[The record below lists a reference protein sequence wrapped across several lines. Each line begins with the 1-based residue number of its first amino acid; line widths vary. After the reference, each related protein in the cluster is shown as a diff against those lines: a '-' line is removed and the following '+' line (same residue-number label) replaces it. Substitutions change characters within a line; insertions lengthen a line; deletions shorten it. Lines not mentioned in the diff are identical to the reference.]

1 MEVLKKEIKEL
12 KCPICL
18 EPPIIPVIIGNKV
31 CECKWFRPCLTCWRD
46 ATNRNGA
53 HNGAGPNSIKR
64 CPFCQKNYTGSAS
77 YSVDEATLL
86 MLDELF
92 PEPIDCPRGCPW
104 KGKHTEARKH
114 LGNCPNSFRF
124 QCTVCSNLFNKEGLR
139 QHINEHWNCRPHY
152 PRCNFCNQHFIDRD
166 EQITHLE
173 TCPSVPRCRICC
185 ERIAT
190 QDVRSHQEDCMIT
203 VITELR
209 REVAELKASQ
219 REWEAPRSSRSS
231 LAPRSPHSL
240 PLAPRGKGK
249 KSK

>member
-1 MEVLKKEIKEL
+1 MEALKKELKDL

-18 EPPIIPVIIGNKV
+18 GTPTIPIIIGNKV

-77 YSVDEATLL
+77 YSVDEATLHVL
-86 MLDELF
+86 NELF

-104 KGKHTEARKH
+104 QGKHIEARKH
-114 LGNCPNSFRF
+114 LGDCPNSFRF
-124 QCTVCSNLFNKEGLR
+124 QCSVCSNLFNKEGLR
-139 QHINEHWNCRPHY
+139 NHINYPGNWNCEQHY
-152 PRCNFCNQHFIDRD
+152 PRCTFCDQRFLDRD
-166 EQITHLE
+166 ELTNHLK

-190 QDVRSHQEDCMIT
+190 QDIRSHQEDCMIT
-203 VITELR
+203 VITKLR
-209 REVAELKASQ
+209 QEVAELKASQ
-219 REWEAPRSSRSS
+219 REWETPRSSR
-231 LAPRSPHSL
+231 SL